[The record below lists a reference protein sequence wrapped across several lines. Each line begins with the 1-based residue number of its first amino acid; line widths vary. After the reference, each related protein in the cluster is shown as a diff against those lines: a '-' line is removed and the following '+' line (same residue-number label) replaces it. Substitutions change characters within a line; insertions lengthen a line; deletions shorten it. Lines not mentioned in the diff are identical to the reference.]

1 MRNLGCYYT
10 PEGLVPAPAPEIVYP
25 ACGSG
30 AFLERI
36 AAELRAAHPEVEL
49 IWIDPPFGIEE
60 D

>member
-1 MRNLGCYYT
+1 MSNLGCYYT
-10 PEGLVPAPAPEIVYP
+10 PEELVPAPEIVCP

-30 AFLERI
+30 AFLARI
-36 AAELRAAHPEVEL
+36 VAELRATHPEAEL